1 MRNELRQQLQL
12 IAVLG
17 SATLCAVALLLAQL
31 LPWQSSLVWL
41 VGGLLMW
48 LMVWLQA
55 WRQQHLNRL
64 SLQTAVLPTLGAANE
79 LTLFRGW
86 LIAACT
92 GFLVLTP
99 LSGTLALLAALLY
112 TVAAIADRLDGWL
125 ARRSKYCTELGNKLD
140 TAYDALGLLVV
151 PLLAVL
157 QHKLLPNYLL
167 VSIAYYLFVAGLAW
181 RNARQLPQY
190 PLLPSTLR
198 RTLAGMQ
205 MGVVAFSLWPAL
217 NSKLTQL
224 TGLAFMTPLLLG
236 FVVDWCVVSG
246 RLCAG
251 SKIAIFLY
259 EDMPLLAA
267 RWLLPWLRV
276 LWILLCSYWFTQHVQ
291 LHVLNPPILVL
302 VSSALCLTF
311 GMLPHLSAL
320 VFLLCVNFLS
330 PPSTALDSAVVIVS
344 ALLLQLG
351 SGHYSLWQADQRWLQ
366 RQDGAA

>member
-17 SATLCAVALLLAQL
+17 SATLCAVALLLAQV
-31 LPWQSSLVWL
+31 LPWQSSLAWL
-41 VGGLLMW
+41 AGSLLMW
-48 LMVWLQA
+48 LVVWLQA

-64 SLQTAVLPTLGAANE
+64 PLQITVLPTLGAANE

-92 GFLVLTP
+92 GFLALTP
-99 LSGTLALLAALLY
+99 LPYTVALLAALLY
-112 TVAAIADRLDGWL
+112 SVAAIADRLDGWI
-125 ARRSKYCTELGNKLD
+125 ARRRKCCTELGSKLD

-157 QHKLLPNYLL
+157 QHKLLPSYLL

-181 RNARQLPQY
+181 RSARKLPQY

-217 NSKLTQL
+217 NSTLTQL

-246 RLCAG
+246 RLRAG
-251 SKIAIFLY
+251 SKAAAFLY
-259 EDMPLLAA
+259 EALPLMVA
-267 RWLLPWLRV
+267 RWLLPLLRV
-276 LWILLCSYWFTQHVQ
+276 LWLLLCGYWFAQYTQ
-291 LHVLNPPILVL
+291 LHALSPLPLVL
-302 VSSALCLTF
+302 ASSALCLALGLLT
-311 GMLPHLSAL
+311 HLSAL
-320 VFLLCVNFLS
+320 AFLLCMNFLS
-330 PPSTALDSAVVIVS
+330 PPSTVLDAAVVIIS

-366 RQDGAA
+366 RQDGAE